1 MTEVYCGGV
10 VAVVIV
16 FYPWRPRKI
25 IALLRVEAMALAS
38 CSHVKFFQRPM
49 GATY

>member
-16 FYPWRPRKI
+16 FNLCRPRKI
-25 IALLRVEAMALAS
+25 LVLLRVEAMALVS
-38 CSHVKFFQRPM
+38 CSYVKFFLRPM